1 VRYWEGAMPMLYVV
15 IFMCLRIEPL
25 KCEIWNMDYPGI
37 SWKGCKEWAEAWQKT
52 SGNIIYEMKHV
63 RCSLNKVEPEWL
75 Q

>member
-1 VRYWEGAMPMLYVV
+1 
-15 IFMCLRIEPL
+15 
-25 KCEIWNMDYPGI
+25 MDYPGI

-52 SGNIIYEMKHV
+52 SGNVIYEMKHV